1 MSEPSYT
8 ENRAGKQRG
17 RPFEPGR
24 SGNPAGRP
32 KGSRN
37 ATTRMVEALF
47 EDEAEELARKAIELA
62 KAGDGPVLRAVLD
75 RLAPARKDAPI
86 TIELPAVESATDAK
100 AAAAA
105 VIAAVASGEI
115 SPGEGGAVMSL
126 LTAQRAIIETQELE
140 ARIAALEA
148 GKQ

>member
-1 MSEPSYT
+1 MSDAHNT
-8 ENRAGKQRG
+8 AGKQRG
-17 RPFEPGR
+17 RPFEPGK
-24 SGNPAGRP
+24 SGNPSGRP

-37 ATTRMVEALF
+37 ATTRLVEAMF
-47 EDEAEELARKAIELA
+47 EGEAEEVARKAIELA

-86 TIELPAVESATDAK
+86 ILDLPFVESAADAK

-115 SPGEGGAVMSL
+115 SPSEGGAVMSL
-126 LTAQRAIIETQELE
+126 LSAQRAIIETQELE

-148 GKQ
+148 GKR